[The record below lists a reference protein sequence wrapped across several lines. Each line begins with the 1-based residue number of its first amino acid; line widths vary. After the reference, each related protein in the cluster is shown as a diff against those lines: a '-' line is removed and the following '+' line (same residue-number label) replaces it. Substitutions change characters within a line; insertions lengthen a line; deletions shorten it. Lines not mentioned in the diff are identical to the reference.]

1 MSSNSHSRSHERNVC
16 GSFNIKLGG
25 ELMFYDK
32 GTAIDYIWQ
41 YSKFYGNQLFQCE
54 RHFSEEEGYV
64 ALVLLFDTTE
74 NICKSIIGNYESSF
88 YNIVNQLKEKDL
100 INEQEQGFLSTNELS
115 LRTIRNL
122 FAHANLMSINLV
134 QLEGT
139 RDIYYPLTEEGSCL
153 LLYEKISDITINILL
168 KIVQSHFIVDLDI
181 GIEHEISELSL
192 RIENLSA
199 EETLKLMGWESED
212 IDKVK
217 EVVDENQM
225 QILADNSSNIDV
237 LKMFFENLKE

>member
-1 MSSNSHSRSHERNVC
+1 MHP
-16 GSFNIKLGG
+16 
-25 ELMFYDK
+25 
-32 GTAIDYIWQ
+32 
-41 YSKFYGNQLFQCE
+41 
-54 RHFSEEEGYV
+54 
-64 ALVLLFDTTE
+64 LVLLFDTTE

-115 LRTIRNL
+115 LRKIRNL